1 MTTCLLVLIGDKLSC
16 TVFFPSG
23 KQKHRVKLEDYDPGT
38 QALLKTNGAVL
49 LNNQTGLREPLNRE
63 QIKQLRFIHSGGGI
77 LRKIKEMSPEC

>member
-38 QALLKTNGAVL
+38 QALVKTNDGVL
-49 LNNQTGLREPLNRE
+49 LNGNGLRQPLNRE
-63 QIKQLRFIHSGGGI
+63 QIQQL
-77 LRKIKEMSPEC
+77 EASPE

>member
-38 QALLKTNGAVL
+38 QTLLKTNDGVL
-49 LNNQTGLREPLNRE
+49 LNAKGLRQPLNKE
-63 QIKQLRFIHSGGGI
+63 QIGELEAS
-77 LRKIKEMSPEC
+77 